1 LLFQTLKQLNF
12 GGAVQTTDRVYPHV
26 ERTAGRN
33 HSGWHLG
40 AGAQAYANL
49 EQQQANVQQTEAS
62 TAKTMSD
69 ILGNVFVS
77 GDKFVK
83 LAKGGLMPT
92 GQWMAMGE
100 NAPAVFGGDIASGY
114 LRQYLNKYGVPSVSD
129 TAGGTEGGAKA
140 ADGTKPAVATP
151 AAPEAPEAPQPFQP
165 SETTKPSATTGF
177 IGSASRDLSKTD
189 ANNYYSP
196 SGASE
201 LEKSRVYQDQ
211 VNRAASA
218 AQQNRVNMN
227 DLAKVISKQAPQK
240 GFETPGL
247 AFAQRAEVVRALDTL
262 SRGLGGQGFSG
273 AQNVKD
279 MEAKLSALIATAN
292 SAGVGSETLGALRML
307 AEAIP
312 NQKMNPETQAELA
325 SQLMVTNRTMIDRQ
339 KHLIDYRNLPENR
352 YVGNLTNASYA
363 FDKDNSARIQADQQ
377 LIKRAILTQPAL
389 MEKITTGKMKP
400 DQIDTFF
407 HTLARDYKLQYAPG
421 MYRYFQG

>member
-1 LLFQTLKQLNF
+1 MLIPALVGLGQMAASPSRYL
-12 GGAVQTTDRVYPHV
+12 GAAALQ
-26 ERTAGRN
+26 G
-33 HSGWHLG
+33 LG

-69 ILGNVFVS
+69 ILGSVFVS

-140 ADGTKPAVATP
+140 ADSTKPAVAAP
-151 AAPEAPEAPQPFQP
+151 AAPEASEAPQPFYP

-177 IGSASRDLSKTD
+177 IGSASRELAKTD
-189 ANNYYSP
+189 ANNYYGP

-201 LEKSRVYQDQ
+201 LEKSRAYQDQ
-211 VNRAASA
+211 INKAASA

-227 DLAKVISKQAPQK
+227 DLAKITSLQANQK

-262 SRGLGGQGFSG
+262 SSAVGGQRITG

-279 MEAKLSALIATAN
+279 MEEKIKALIATA
-292 SAGVGSETLGALRML
+292 SAAGVPSETLGALQML
-307 AEAIP
+307 AQAVP
-312 NQKMNPETQAELA
+312 SQKMTPETQAELSA
-325 SQLMVTNRTMIDRQ
+325 QLLVANRSLIDRQ
-339 KHLIDYRNLPENR
+339 KHLIDYRQLPENR

-377 LIKRAILTQPAL
+377 LIKRAILTQPAI
-389 MEKITTGKMKP
+389 MQKVTTGKMTP
-400 DQIDTFF
+400 AQMDTFF
-407 HTLARDYKLQYAPG
+407 HTLARDYKMQYAPG